1 MKRTYKDGLGRK
13 VVIDDEITEKKFR
26 KLSEV
31 SGTCRV
37 KKVDY
42 EKLVEELDGKFL
54 TVKRIGELMKKCSGG
69 KKKTVYYSE
78 VLGALKRLESQDLIN
93 IEKRVGLRV
102 YYHITK
108 KIQE

>member
-1 MKRTYKDGLGRK
+1 MKKDYKDGRGRIVK
-13 VVIDDEITEKKFR
+13 IDDEISEKRFR

-31 SGTCRV
+31 SESCRV

-42 EKLVEELDGKFL
+42 ERLVEELDGRYL
-54 TVKRIGELMKKCSGG
+54 TVKKIGELMKKCSDG

-78 VLGALKRLESQDLIN
+78 VLSALQRLQKQDLIN
-93 IEKRVGLRV
+93 IEKRSGLRV

-108 KIQE
+108 KIKE